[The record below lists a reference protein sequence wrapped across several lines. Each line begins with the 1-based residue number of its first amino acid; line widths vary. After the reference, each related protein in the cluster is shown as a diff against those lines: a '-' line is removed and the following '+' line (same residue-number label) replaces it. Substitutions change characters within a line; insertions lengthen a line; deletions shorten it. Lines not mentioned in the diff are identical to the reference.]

1 MARCSF
7 KWRNSSS
14 FVAPKLEL
22 LFALSRSPRKT
33 IERELSEV
41 HALISEHPQG
51 ISVRDLA
58 DEYARRHSN
67 PIAKRTL
74 NRRLHELVHAG
85 RITARGSAVRRIY
98 LPGQAESPRIASEG
112 SRAAEPVAGEE
123 NYVPLS
129 EAGAEV
135 RRLVRRPIMHREPVG
150 YDRGFLEAYEPGFT
164 WYLPEDVRR
173 QLHQLGVTPDPH
185 RPAGTFARDIFDR
198 LLIDLA
204 WASSRLEGNTY
215 TRLDTQNLI
224 QFGLRAEGEDA
235 ENTQMI
241 LNHKNAIELLVGSAE
256 IIGFDRRTLT
266 TLHSALSENLL
277 GDPGDEGSLR
287 RRPVQITRTRYTP
300 VAIPQVIEDTFDLLL
315 QKASLIPDPFE
326 QAFFAMVH
334 LPYLQPFS
342 DVNKR
347 TSRLAANIPLIR
359 ENVCPL
365 SFVDVPE
372 KAYVE
377 GTLGIYEL
385 KRVELLRDVF
395 VWAYARSCAQYKILR
410 DSLVQ
415 PDPIRMKYRNEL
427 AEVVREMILAMQP
440 PREDLVRAQAAA
452 YGIAVEDLDA
462 FTQWAIS
469 LLNAVN
475 EGSAGRYRLRPNELT
490 EWQMKFRSRAGQP
503 ARDGRLPTG

>member
-1 MARCSF
+1 MERAR
-7 KWRNSSS
+7 RQR
-14 FVAPKLEL
+14 V
-22 LFALSRSPRKT
+22 
-33 IERELSEV
+33 ERELAEV
-41 HALISEHPQG
+41 QALISEHPEG
-51 ISVRDLA
+51 LA
-58 DEYARRHSN
+58 VTELLDEYARRY
-67 PIAKRTL
+67 PGQIAKRTL
-74 NRRLHELVHAG
+74 NRRLDELVREG
-85 RITARGSAVRRIY
+85 RIIARGATAGRIY
-98 LPGQAESPRIASEG
+98 LPNEAG
-112 SRAAEPVAGEE
+112 SAGLDSGAAEPVSAEE

-129 EAGAEV
+129 EEGAEV
-135 RRLVRRPIMHREPVG
+135 RRLVRRHIMHREPVG
-150 YDRGFLEAYEPGFT
+150 YHRGFLEGYQPGVT

-173 QLHQLGVTPDPH
+173 QLHEMGVTPDPH

-235 ENTQMI
+235 GNTQMI
-241 LNHKNAIELLVGSAE
+241 LNHKTAIELLVDGAE

-266 TLHSALSENLL
+266 TLHSALAENLL
-277 GDPGDEGSLR
+277 GDPAEEGSLR
-287 RRPVQITRTRYTP
+287 RRPVQITGTCYTP

-315 QKASLIPDPFE
+315 RKAAAISDPFE

-334 LPYLQPFS
+334 IPYLQPFS

-359 ENVCPL
+359 ENLCPL

-372 KAYVE
+372 RAYVE

-385 KRVELLRDVF
+385 QRVELLRDVF
-395 VWAYARSCAQYKILR
+395 VWAYARSCAQYKIVR

-415 PDPIRMKYRNEL
+415 PDPLRLKYRNEL
-427 AEVVREMILAMQP
+427 TGVVREIILSMQP
-440 PREDLVRAQAAA
+440 PREDLVRAHAAER
-452 YGIAVEDLDA
+452 GISEEDLDG

-475 EGSAGRYRLRPNELT
+475 DGSAGRYHLRPSEFA
-490 EWQMKFRSRAGQP
+490 EWHAKHRSR
-503 ARDGRLPTG
+503 